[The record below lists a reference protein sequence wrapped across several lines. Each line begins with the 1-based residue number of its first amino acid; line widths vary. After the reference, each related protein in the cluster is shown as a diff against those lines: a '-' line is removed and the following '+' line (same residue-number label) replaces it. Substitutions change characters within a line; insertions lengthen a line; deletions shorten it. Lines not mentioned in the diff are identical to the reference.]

1 MIKQHERAVLS
12 GVAISSI
19 LVISFMAIT
28 SQFQH
33 KALAQSSSSNPLT
46 KVPVIGKLMSGGSSA
61 GNATTNATSPSS
73 SGSSAGNASSGNQ
86 SSSSN
91 PLAKVPVIGKLFGS
105 K

>member
-1 MIKQHERAVLS
+1 MIKQHESAVLS
-12 GVAISSI
+12 AIAISSI

>member
-12 GVAISSI
+12 AIAISSI
-19 LVISFMAIT
+19 LVTSFMAIT

-61 GNATTNATSPSS
+61 GNAT
-73 SGSSAGNASSGNQ
+73 SGNQ

-91 PLAKVPVIGKLFGS
+91 PLAKVPVIGKLGS

>member
-12 GVAISSI
+12 AIAISSI

-33 KALAQSSSSNPLT
+33 RALAQSSSSNPLT